1 MIPDYFI
8 ARCVLD
14 YVGDTKRTANKRYF
28 VCCSCGA
35 AFCYGTINDNHPGE
49 QAAATAFKDRIKH
62 KDGCRAYGLWKHE
75 QGIAT
80 MQKAAER
87 R

>member
-35 AFCYGTINDNHPGE
+35 AFCYGTINDDHPGE
-49 QAAATAFKDRIKH
+49 QAAATAFKERIKH
-62 KDGCRAYGLWKHE
+62 KEGCKAYGLYNAH
-75 QGIAT
+75 
-80 MQKAAER
+80 
-87 R
+87 